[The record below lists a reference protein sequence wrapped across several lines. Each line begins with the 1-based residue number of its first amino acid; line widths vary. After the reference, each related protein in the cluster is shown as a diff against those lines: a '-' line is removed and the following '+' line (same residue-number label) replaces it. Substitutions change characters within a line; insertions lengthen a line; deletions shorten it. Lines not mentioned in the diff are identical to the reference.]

1 MKLSLFILLIDYV
14 KISIKP
20 NGRATRVT
28 MIITDKIN
36 ETISDP
42 ELNDIEYMLMH
53 EAVSNGKNVIIRV
66 FCKKL

>member
-1 MKLSLFILLIDYV
+1 MKLARLFLLIDYV

-20 NGRATRVT
+20 NGRAKRIVI
-28 MIITDKIN
+28 IITENIN

-53 EAVSNGKNVIIRV
+53 EAVSSGKNVITRV
-66 FCKKL
+66 LCIKL

>member
-1 MKLSLFILLIDYV
+1 MKLARLFLLIDYV

-20 NGRATRVT
+20 NGRAKRIVT
-28 MIITDKIN
+28 IITENIN

-53 EAVSNGKNVIIRV
+53 EAVSSGKNVIIRV
-66 FCKKL
+66 LCIKL